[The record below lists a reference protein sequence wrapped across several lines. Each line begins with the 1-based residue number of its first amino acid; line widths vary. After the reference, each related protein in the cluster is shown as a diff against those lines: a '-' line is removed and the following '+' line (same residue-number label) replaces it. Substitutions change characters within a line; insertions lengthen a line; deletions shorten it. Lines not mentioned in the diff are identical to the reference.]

1 MQYAAILHRP
11 MSEYAFPLDETHFV
25 FRLRTARGDLQRVT
39 FFYADRADMA
49 SELTFFP
56 LDMPLIRSDLLY
68 DWYEVT
74 LETKW
79 QRIAYYF
86 LLDDGQT
93 QCRFA
98 GECFEKTDAHIERS
112 EYFQYPFHHKAD
124 LAAVPDW
131 VHEAV
136 VYNIFPDSFADGKR
150 RISRRGKSETCR
162 GFPSVSAHGGTLRG
176 IRENLDYI
184 CGLGFN
190 CLYLNPIFGAG
201 AYHKYDLIDYMHVDP
216 CFGSDDDFKALIQKA
231 HQLGIRVIVDGVF
244 NHVSWHHFS
253 FQDVLKRGKASPY
266 YNWFYD
272 LPDPLTLPI
281 DHEKPAYTCF
291 AYVANMPK
299 TNTSCP
305 SLREYFC
312 EVGRYWIRE
321 YGVDGWRLDVANEV
335 DDGFLRAFRQ
345 AVKQEKS
352 DAVIIGEIWENAEHY
367 MAGDMADGA
376 MNYDFRRFCT
386 QYFAENILTAA
397 EFDLRLSS
405 LLMRYK
411 KQMLPAQLNL
421 LDGHDTCRF
430 LSLCRG
436 DLNKMELAVLFQ
448 MTFIGM
454 PCVFY
459 GDEKGM
465 TGMTEREYRMPMDWG
480 SSHPLAEIYRAMIAL
495 RRENKALTYGDFETL
510 ETEGALLRYARKT
523 ASERIEIA
531 VNPGP
536 DAVSCR
542 MNGKILLQ
550 KGYACDLLKPYG
562 YAVTRSEGHG
572 EHHL

>member
-1 MQYAAILHRP
+1 MQYSAIFHRP
-11 MSEYAFPLDETHFV
+11 MSEYAFPLEEGSFV
-25 FRLRTARGDLQRVT
+25 FRLRAARGDLQRVT

-56 LDMPLIRSDLLY
+56 LGMPLIRSDLLY

-74 LETKW
+74 LETEW

-86 LLDDGQT
+86 LLDDGET
-93 QCRFA
+93 QCRYA
-98 GECFEKTDAHIERS
+98 GECFEKMETHIERS
-112 EYFQYPFHHKAD
+112 EYFQYPFNHRSD

-136 VYNIFPDSFADGKR
+136 VYNVFPDSFADEKAGISQRER
-150 RISRRGKSETCR
+150 RETYG
-162 GFPSVSAHGGTLRG
+162 GFPSVSTYGGTLRG

-184 CGLGFN
+184 KGMGFN
-190 CLYLNPIFGAG
+190 CLYLNPVFAAG
-201 AYHKYDLIDYMHVDP
+201 AYHKYDVIDYLHIDP
-216 CFGSDDDFKALIQKA
+216 CFGTDEDFKMLVQAA
-231 HQLGIRVIVDGVF
+231 HERGIRVIVDGVF

-253 FQDVLKRGKASPY
+253 FQDVLKNGKQSPY
-266 YNWFYD
+266 YDWFYD
-272 LPDPLTLPI
+272 LPDPLVLPK
-281 DHEKPAYTCF
+281 ENETPAYTCF

-299 TNTSCP
+299 TNTACP
-305 SLREYFC
+305 ALREYFC
-312 EVGRYWIRE
+312 EVGRHWIRE
-321 YGVDGWRLDVANEV
+321 YDVDGWRLDVANEV

-345 AVKQEKS
+345 AVKQEKR
-352 DAVIIGEIWENAEHY
+352 DAVIIGEIWENSAHY
-367 MAGDMADGA
+367 MAGDMVDGA

-386 QYFAENILTAA
+386 QFFAEGILTAP

-430 LSLCRG
+430 LSLCG
-436 DLNKMELAVLFQ
+436 GNLEKMELAILFQ

-465 TGMTEREYRMPMDWG
+465 TGWTEPEYRRPMPWNLD
-480 SSHPLAEIYRAMIAL
+480 SPLMEIYGRLIAL
-495 RRENKALTYGDFETL
+495 RKKHPALTRGSFETMAAKGMML
-510 ETEGALLRYARKT
+510 HYAR
-523 ASERIEIA
+523 SYQEERIEII
-531 VNPGP
+531 VNPGDTP
-536 DAVSCR
+536 VSC
-542 MNGKILLQ
+542 GISEGILLKKSFTCGLLMP
-550 KGYACDLLKPYG
+550 KGYVIA
-562 YAVTRSEGHG
+562 RSVHDG
-572 EHHL
+572 EHNL